1 MCSRQR
7 QGQQLEKESMFDTNC
22 GITESGVASGMST
35 ERMVG
40 LELHQEKGG
49 GEAPDHLAF
58 VFHSGKNVSFHC
70 E

>member
-7 QGQQLEKESMFDTNC
+7 QGQQLEKESMFDTDC

-49 GEAPDHLAF
+49 GGGTRSPGF
-58 VFHSGKNVSFHC
+58 CFP
-70 E
+70 